1 MLRKIKFKEFKKLYR
16 KHIIRD
22 FPKNERPNLE
32 RFRKRI
38 LENKE
43 EVYIFEE
50 EDAEKGYTLIV
61 KLENYIFV
69 DFLATYKESRGQGIG
84 TKILKELKEKYPDC
98 NIILEVEDPEFARDE
113 KEKTIREKRIKFY
126 EKSNFKIIKE
136 LQIKYSDLVIFK
148 LMIFS
153 VKAQNIEEIHDKMKK
168 IYNKVLNKK
177 ILKKIEV
184 KEIWIKRK

>member
-98 NIILEVEDPEFARDE
+98 NIILEVEDPESARDE

-184 KEIWIKRK
+184 KEI